1 MGKRFD
7 EEELE
12 NYGIEITNVS
22 SFIDEINSLK
32 NELPGSNEELFF
44 RGQKKLFLGCN
55 TKYF

>member
-32 NELPGSNEELFF
+32 MNYLGVMRSYFLED
-44 RGQKKLFLGCN
+44 KKTILGM
-55 TKYF
+55 